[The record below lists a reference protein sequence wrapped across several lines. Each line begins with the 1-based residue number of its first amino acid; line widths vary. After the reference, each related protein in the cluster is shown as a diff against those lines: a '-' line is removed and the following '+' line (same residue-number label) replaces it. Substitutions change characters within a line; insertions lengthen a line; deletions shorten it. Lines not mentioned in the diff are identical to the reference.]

1 MSVDGKAV
9 EPGVDKAAGI
19 YRDAALHAAAPL
31 PIAPR
36 VAASTLSLE
45 ERLRGR
51 FGYPSLDEAPP
62 YLRAPAKD
70 PGKPRP
76 GCILHSLTMM
86 DRNLLIGAGRQ
97 YCGKKGN
104 RTNENHDKLNRLDRL
119 LDFTETLD
127 YHAMVKDAN
136 DQLDREWRGA
146 AMRYNR
152 WRDYRAGLPVKIDT
166 ALEGEDG
173 VKTIIEPFD
182 LSAKAPPKPTP
193 RPPMLPEDEERGPE
207 RIFQIPAKLVV
218 WIQKVLT
225 AVEWNAVQTKHGM
238 TLCRIFDVEVSK
250 EKVEELEELDAGQ
263 EGIEPGEAG
272 P

>member
-1 MSVDGKAV
+1 MNVDGKAAT
-9 EPGVDKAAGI
+9 PGTDEIVQGTARDVDAL
-19 YRDAALHAAAPL
+19 RTVRFPAALADPM
-31 PIAPR
+31 
-36 VAASTLSLE
+36 SKSLE
-45 ERLRGR
+45 ERLRER
-51 FGYPSLDEAPP
+51 FGLPVEDAPT

-70 PGKPRP
+70 PAKPRP
-76 GCILHSLTMM
+76 GCIVYPLTMM

-152 WRDYRAGLPVKIDT
+152 WRDYKAGLPVKIDT

-182 LSAKAPPKPTP
+182 PAAKAPPKPPP
-193 RPPMLPEDEERGPE
+193 RPQALSDDEERGPM
-207 RIFQIPAKLVV
+207 RAFQVPAKLVV

-238 TLCRIFDVEVSK
+238 TLCRIFDIEVSK
-250 EKVEELEELDAGQ
+250 EKAEEDEAETEEKLEEN
-263 EGIEPGEAG
+263 EE
-272 P
+272 